1 MTGQPTAGARL
12 ALRSLIAVVI
22 LAAGS
27 AACGP
32 DDPRG
37 RADALIA
44 DAREAMAEE
53 ESSTAVIQLKNAVQA
68 APDYAAARL
77 ALGELY
83 LRLSQLDNAEKELR
97 RARDLGAPDSEVAA
111 PLLRTLNLQG
121 AHPDA
126 LGVIETLSGTIAEN
140 PDIRALHA
148 DALIG
153 QGRRQ
158 DARALLGS
166 AEDTDDARLLARHAQ
181 LAALE
186 NDTAE
191 AKRLAGRATGAEP
204 ASVQAHMIEGL
215 LHATSGS
222 LDDARTSFRRAHEID
237 PYSMQAGVR
246 YAQILLA
253 DNALDEANAVL
264 TDLTRR
270 LGDRVPFIQLRS
282 MIALGQRDYDSAK
295 TLSERILGVAPDFGG
310 ALFVAGLS
318 NSNIGNHEIAVS
330 QLNKLGPVEE
340 LPAIAVRALA
350 YSNMRLGRPQAAL
363 NALERSQSA
372 SDDMDQLRL
381 SVAAA
386 VQTGDADRA
395 RELLQAAVEA
405 NPGETGPA
413 ASLATLQLASGDLES
428 AREVLAGLPNDAV
441 AGASPL
447 DKARLAML
455 QLQAGNAEQALA
467 LANDLKNDPDGATA
481 GHTLAGLAQI
491 RLDRTEAAIA
501 ELEQALALSPGNRVA
516 ALALAT
522 QHQRAGDVERAESVL
537 RNALD
542 AAEDDSALLGRLVQ
556 MLAQQA
562 RGGEA
567 EALLRGMV
575 EERPDDATARTLLA
589 RLLLVSGRADDA
601 VAVAE
606 EAAELGPANPAVLE
620 TLGRARQE
628 TGQLEAAIGAFERL
642 TELQP
647 ESSDAHFLLARSQLD
662 DNRSEAGLESLERS
676 VELSPNNGQRRLLLA
691 RELAA
696 NDADRAQDVL
706 APLLDVGIEDLRD
719 APEAIKTLAVNAH
732 ILAGQLATAQGRGD
746 AAVRHIEKAFQLR
759 ETNRV
764 LLGLAEALSRA
775 GRAEEA
781 EEHVRAW
788 LERYPDDNLS
798 WLFLGNHL
806 LERKEYAESL
816 EAYGRLSEKAG
827 ENVVALNNRSW
838 AALQLGR
845 LEEAEEFARMALELQ
860 PNDPDILDTL
870 GMTKLRQGANAEA
883 VDLLGRAAEESDN
896 PSIKFHYAQ
905 ALVANGQEENASGVL
920 EAIVDLEFDESEN
933 ARALLRRIN
942 GG

>member
-121 AHPDA
+121 AHPDALLLLHDAAPTAISTPPLPDALPTLLERAHPDA

-601 VAVAE
+601 VAVAV
-606 EAAELGPANPAVLE
+606 ARAGIPKDKQPHVYIIAKPLSLLQQFGLGLSTQRTSALEQIDPATV
-620 TLGRARQE
+620 
-628 TGQLEAAIGAFERL
+628 
-642 TELQP
+642 
-647 ESSDAHFLLARSQLD
+647 RSWID
-662 DNRSEAGLESLERS
+662 
-676 VELSPNNGQRRLLLA
+676 ELSTPKVEYRWNGVYR
-691 RELAA
+691 
-696 NDADRAQDVL
+696 
-706 APLLDVGIEDLRD
+706 
-719 APEAIKTLAVNAH
+719 
-732 ILAGQLATAQGRGD
+732 
-746 AAVRHIEKAFQLR
+746 
-759 ETNRV
+759 
-764 LLGLAEALSRA
+764 
-775 GRAEEA
+775 
-781 EEHVRAW
+781 
-788 LERYPDDNLS
+788 
-798 WLFLGNHL
+798 
-806 LERKEYAESL
+806 
-816 EAYGRLSEKAG
+816 
-827 ENVVALNNRSW
+827 
-838 AALQLGR
+838 
-845 LEEAEEFARMALELQ
+845 
-860 PNDPDILDTL
+860 
-870 GMTKLRQGANAEA
+870 
-883 VDLLGRAAEESDN
+883 
-896 PSIKFHYAQ
+896 
-905 ALVANGQEENASGVL
+905 
-920 EAIVDLEFDESEN
+920 
-933 ARALLRRIN
+933 
-942 GG
+942 

>member
-589 RLLLVSGRADDA
+589 RLLLVTGK
-601 VAVAE
+601 
-606 EAAELGPANPAVLE
+606 AAEALDVANQAVEMAPDSGAALE
-620 TLGRARQE
+620 TLGRAQE
-628 TGQLEAAIGAFERL
+628 AVGDSEDAVATFARL
-642 TELQP
+642 RELRP
-647 ESSDAHFLLARSQLD
+647 ESGDAGFLLARAQTLAG
-662 DNRSEAGLESLERS
+662 NRRAARETLREVIAQDPGNYPARIVLA
-676 VELSPNNGQRRLLLA
+676 RLLLIEREAEAAEEQISTLTQVLPDSGEVVELQAGLAQIRGEDERVAELRGRLYEIEPTLPRATSLA
-691 RELAA
+691 RALWATEQQDEAVSVLRTALA
-696 NDADRAQDVL
+696 DAD
-706 APLLDVGIEDLRD
+706 
-719 APEAIKTLAVNAH
+719 
-732 ILAGQLATAQGRGD
+732 AGDGGLS
-746 AAVRHIEKAFQLR
+746 AARW
-759 ETNRV
+759 
-764 LLGLAEALSRA
+764 LLG
-775 GRAEEA
+775 
-781 EEHVRAW
+781 
-788 LERYPDDNLS
+788 
-798 WLFLGNHL
+798 
-806 LERKEYAESL
+806 EYL
-816 EAYGRLSEKAG
+816 Y
-827 ENVVALNNRSW
+827 
-838 AALQLGR
+838 AADR
-845 LEEAEEFARMALELQ
+845 
-860 PNDPDILDTL
+860 P
-870 GMTKLRQGANAEA
+870 AEA
-883 VDLLGRAAEESDN
+883 VDALTPLVEANPDNALYRNQLAYMLWKAGRAADAVPHAERAHELEPKSPEIADTLGIALLDSGETARALDMLETAARAL
-896 PSIKFHYAQ
+896 PEQGEVQYHYARALAAAGRDAEAREVLTGLLAAEAFARRAEAQ
-905 ALVANGQEENASGVL
+905 ALLDRL
-920 EAIVDLEFDESEN
+920 ES
-933 ARALLRRIN
+933 R
-942 GG
+942 